1 MINHPILLSDEEAR
15 QLKQEI
21 LPQDSKALSL
31 MGMSIGKFIQQ
42 TNAYMQKP
50 LEVPGHGEAGGYE
63 HNKHKENYLF
73 INLAGRLYAITKEE
87 KYKKFTADLLS
98 LYADKYLTFDFHVQK
113 NTNPPG
119 RLFHQILNEHMW
131 LLYASLGYSNIKR
144 DLDESIKKH
153 IEDNLFRPMA
163 EMFTVKYGHDFDR
176 IHNHGLWAVAAV
188 SFCGAVIDEP
198 KYIDMSIY
206 GLKGDS
212 ETGGFLAQISKLFSP
227 SGYYLEGPYYHRF
240 AIRPLCLLAEF
251 VHRYKPEL
259 DIFNFKGQVIK
270 KTLEALLSTAYPNG
284 VFPALNDAS
293 ITMGSNDL
301 GVLIA
306 VSSYA
311 HHYGIDENILGFAD
325 IQQHVWMHPCGLTLS
340 KAYEKAANIQA
351 PYWPSV
357 ELSEG
362 RDGDRGAQAFLRMK
376 AKDGDISQLV
386 MNYGQHGMDHGHFDT
401 LGITFYNKG
410 QEVLREYGFVRWVNV
425 ESKFGGRYLP
435 ENLAY
440 GRQTVAHNLVA
451 IDEASQNNACVNMA
465 EEKHGEP
472 NFFIVEDNLQ
482 AVSAF
487 ANEHYADTK
496 MQRTSLMI
504 DDEELE
510 SPLLLDIYK
519 LKSDKE
525 HQYDYAI
532 QYTGQI
538 IRKNFD
544 VRTHKNLKPLGKE
557 NGYQHLW
564 NVAQGKLSENA
575 LISWLQGHSYYTCLM
590 AAVKGDE
597 IIFTQ
602 SGANDPSMNLRSE
615 NSFIL
620 RRKAKDT
627 IFVSAL
633 ETHGYF
639 NESIEASEN
648 ACGKLNHIEVIS
660 VDGDKTIIK
669 LSAGSFIM
677 EVTIYE
683 KDKRI
688 TLSKEAK

>member
-1 MINHPILLSDEEAR
+1 MIRHPLLLSKEEAKK
-15 QLKQEI
+15 LNQEVSS
-21 LPQDSKALSL
+21 QSL
-31 MGMSIGKFIQQ
+31 MGMSIRKFIEQ
-42 TNAYMQKP
+42 TDAYLKQP
-50 LEVPGHGEAGGYE
+50 LEVPGHGKAGGYE

-87 KYKKFTADLLS
+87 KYKQFTANLLK
-98 LYADKYLTFDFHVQK
+98 LYADKYLSFDFHEQK

-131 LLYASLGYSNIKR
+131 LLYASLGYSNIKE
-144 DLDESIKKH
+144 DLDENTRNH
-153 IEDNLFRPMA
+153 IEANLFAPMA
-163 EMFTVKYGHDFDR
+163 EMFTVQYGHDFDR

-188 SFCGAVIDEP
+188 AFCGAVIDEP
-198 KYIDMSIY
+198 KYIDMAIY
-206 GLKGDS
+206 GLNGDG

-259 DIFNFKGQVIK
+259 DIFNYKNQVIK
-270 KTLEALLSTAYPNG
+270 KTLEALLSTSYPNG

-293 ITMGSNDL
+293 ITMGSSDL

-306 VSSYA
+306 TSSYA
-311 HHYGIDENILGFAD
+311 YHYGVDKNILGLAD

-340 KAYEKAANIQA
+340 NAYASADKDNIQP

-357 ELSEG
+357 ALCEG
-362 RDGDRGAQAFLRMK
+362 RDGDRGGQAFIRMR
-376 AKDGDISQLV
+376 AGDGDISQLV

-401 LGITFYNKG
+401 LGITYFNRG

-425 ESKFGGRYLP
+425 EPKFGGRYLP
-435 ENLAY
+435 ENKAY
-440 GRQTVAHNLVA
+440 GRQTIAHNLVA
-451 IDEASQNNACVNMA
+451 IDETSQNDGDMDIA
-465 EEKHGEP
+465 EQKHGEL
-472 NFFIVEDNLQ
+472 NFFIVKDHLQ

-487 ANEHYADTK
+487 ADDHYKGVK
-496 MQRTSLMI
+496 MQRTSMMV
-504 DDEELE
+504 DDAAFEV
-510 SPLLLDIYK
+510 PLLVDIYK
-519 LKSDKE
+519 LQSENE

-532 QYTGQI
+532 QYQGQI
-538 IRKNFD
+538 IRRNFD
-544 VRTHKNLKPLGKE
+544 LQTHKSLEPLGKN

-564 NVAQGKLSENA
+564 KLAQGKPGENA

-590 AAVKGDE
+590 AAAKNDE

-602 SGANDPSMNLRSE
+602 TGANDPHMNLRAE
-615 NSFIL
+615 DSFIM

-627 IFVSAL
+627 VFASVL

-648 ACGKLNHIEVIS
+648 ARGKLTNIEVIAS
-660 VDGDKTIIK
+660 DAEKTIIK
-669 LSAGSFIM
+669 LTSAAFMVQI
-677 EVTIYE
+677 TIDE
-683 KDKRI
+683 INKNI
-688 TLSKEAK
+688 ILSKESL